1 MLIFYL
7 TEAIRIFKRSPFATV
22 VTISITSLAVFIT
35 TISIFILFVSNQ
47 LSDKVV
53 NNIEVRAY
61 LDNTIDSTNID
72 NIKLQIES
80 KNFISSVKFVSK
92 SQAAAEFRSETGED
106 FRSVLDSNPLPNS
119 FIIKFLPDKV
129 NEKNFNTY
137 INSISSIKG
146 IEEVVYDYNVVV
158 KILNILRTSK
168 TFIYIFSFLLIG
180 LSIYLVYI
188 HNKIQFENNINLY
201 RTMKLFGSKVSSI
214 KIPLYLNGLLIGTIS
229 GILGI
234 FINYIIYLLLT
245 AMINNLKFS
254 IAISGQ
260 QFLLPFAI
268 GLILG
273 FLGSVIYSFKIS
285 LKIDVNT

>member
-7 TEAIRIFKRSPFATV
+7 TEALRIFKRSPFATV

-61 LDNTIDSTNID
+61 LENTVDSTNID

-92 SQAAAEFRSETGED
+92 SQAAAEFRIETGED
-106 FRSVLDSNPLPNS
+106 FSSVLDSNPLPNS

-146 IEEVVYDYNVVV
+146 IEDVVYDYNVVV

-201 RTMKLFGSKVSSI
+201 RTMKLVGSKVSSI

-234 FINYIIYLLLT
+234 FINYIIYILLT

-254 IAISGQ
+254 ITISVK
-260 QFLLPFAI
+260 QFLLPFVI

-285 LKIDVNT
+285 LTIDVNT